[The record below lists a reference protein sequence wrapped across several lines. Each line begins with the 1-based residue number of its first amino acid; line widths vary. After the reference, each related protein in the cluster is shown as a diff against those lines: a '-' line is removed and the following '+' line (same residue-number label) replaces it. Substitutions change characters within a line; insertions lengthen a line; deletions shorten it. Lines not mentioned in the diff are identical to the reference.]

1 MTEELKNQQHH
12 TSNDE
17 IDLISL
23 AKTIWDERKTII
35 ISVIISAIIGVTIA
49 LFSPKEYT
57 ASTTIIPQ
65 VSNGTSKLGGLSSLA
80 AMAGF
85 NLDMGSNSA
94 ELSPMIY
101 PQILTSIPFQ
111 LEIMNT
117 QFNFPGIEKPI
128 SLFQYYTEIKKP
140 GFFVLTKKYTIGLP
154 GTIIKTLN
162 LSSSTTN
169 TPTTNGLIYLTEEQN
184 QICKFLE
191 ESISLEVND
200 KDGYLTLSSRF
211 YNAKLAAQI
220 TEKALQLLQQYI
232 TAFKIKKASAQLKF
246 IEERYTVN
254 KIEFE
259 EAQAVLADFRD
270 HNRNVTSARTRTQE
284 ERLQSEYQLAFDVYS
299 GLAQQLEQAQIK
311 VKEDTPVFSIIKPV
325 TIPVEKSKPKRALI
339 LVIWIFLGGIF
350 GIGWIFGKQFL
361 ATIKQQWSGDIKKQ

>member
-311 VKEDTPVFSIIKPV
+311 VKEDTPHIN
-325 TIPVEKSKPKRALI
+325 
-339 LVIWIFLGGIF
+339 
-350 GIGWIFGKQFL
+350 
-361 ATIKQQWSGDIKKQ
+361 D